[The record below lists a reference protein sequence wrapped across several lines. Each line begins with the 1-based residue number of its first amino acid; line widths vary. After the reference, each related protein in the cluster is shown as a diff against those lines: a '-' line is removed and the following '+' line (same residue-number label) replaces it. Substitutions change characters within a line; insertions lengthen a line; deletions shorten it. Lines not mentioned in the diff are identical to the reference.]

1 MKFKLTG
8 LLIILLS
15 FLLTPPLHTQETA
28 PMSPEVK
35 AAIAELGFFQKIKAK
50 RAFNKAEK
58 YQKKY
63 RDSFDYF
70 LPTPIPVASTAI
82 QSQPW
87 HVIYTETLGKDQI
100 MLDLIKTKGAFFLL
114 DTGLP
119 ENPKLL
125 AAAHPGHIPGNQTSD
140 PTVIDGHSHSS
151 HIAGEWLYR
160 DDIRQTGVAP
170 ALFEAGNMYI
180 CYEKVCTDK
189 GGCRTDWIV
198 SAIDKSI
205 SYYNAKFKPSGIP
218 AIISLSL
225 GGGSFDAEFEKAII
239 RAVEAGMIVVCS
251 SGNNGRAIISYPANY
266 NAAIAIGAH
275 DQTGRKASF
284 SNWDEKGGLFAVG
297 PGVNIIS
304 TGAGKNKFVTFSGTS
319 MGNPLFNWIFLYV
332 KMCRPDWDWSQ
343 VIDFVADNTFDLGP
357 SGYDNQTGNGTV
369 KFDKFVEALKG
380 GDVPDPP
387 TCDDGKKNGDEE
399 GVDCG
404 GANCP
409 PCEPDNPEP
418 CAKRLNTHTVNYVF
432 GPEENWSTRW
442 RTISGTFAN
451 SDKPYKTGE
460 SSAIP
465 FEVKPD
471 VARIKGLEKYGI
483 YNINSF
489 RKVNIKELRVSF
501 ETDWKSPCAKS
512 EVRKALAD
520 YFNRFV
526 LLLSDNSDY
535 TDAGKFSVFFADM
548 MANRNFD
555 IDVEMEYVEVT
566 GINDELAY
574 WEEKDIRKWP
584 LVQGTPEPYFDT
596 NTTQWIVEVL
606 WLRTVTTNPPAM
618 PYVDEDSDFTTTTF
632 RYLQR
637 KGSPV
642 PDKLNVFQNDKV
654 FKESKPGE
662 GFIPLEVTNAYRIR
676 P

>member
-1 MKFKLTG
+1 MRFKSTG
-8 LLIILLS
+8 LCFIILLL
-15 FLLTPPLHTQETA
+15 FLLSPSAYTQKA
-28 PMSPEVK
+28 QPMLPEVE
-35 AAIAELGFFQKIKAK
+35 AAIGELGFFQRIKVK
-50 RAFNKAEK
+50 RAVNKQLKFQEK
-58 YQKKY
+58 F

-70 LPTPIPVASTAI
+70 LPVPVPVPSTAI

-87 HVIYTETLGKDQI
+87 HVIYTETLGKDQV

-114 DTGLP
+114 DTGVP

-125 AAAHPGHIPGNQTSD
+125 EAAHPGHIPENHTSD

-151 HIAGEWLYR
+151 HIAGEWAYR
-160 DDIRQTGVAP
+160 DQVRQTGVLP
-170 ALFEAGNMYI
+170 VLFESDNMYI
-180 CYEKVCTDK
+180 CYEKVCTDR
-189 GGCRTDWIV
+189 GGCNTDWIIN
-198 SAIDKSI
+198 AIDKSI
-205 SYYNAKFKPSGIP
+205 SYYKAKFKPAGIP

-225 GGGSFDAEFEKAII
+225 GGGSFNAAFEKAII

-251 SGNNGRAIISYPANY
+251 SGNNGRNIISYPANY
-266 NAAIAIGAH
+266 NAAIAVGAH
-275 DQTGRKASF
+275 DQAGKKASF
-284 SNWDEKGGLFAVG
+284 SNWDEKEGLFAVG

-369 KFDKFVEALKG
+369 KFDKFVQALKSG
-380 GDVPDPP
+380 EEPEPP

-418 CAKRLNTHTVNYVF
+418 CAKRLNTHTVKYVF

-442 RTISGTFAN
+442 KTISGTFTNGSYVLDGVEAMCI
-451 SDKPYKTGE
+451 DPE
-460 SSAIP
+460 DAQ
-465 FEVKPD
+465 PD
-471 VARIKGLEKYGI
+471 VLSRYGV

-489 RKVNIKELRVSF
+489 RRVNIKELRVSF

-520 YFNRFV
+520 YFDRYV

-535 TDAGKFSVFFADM
+535 TDAGKFTVYFADM
-548 MANRNFD
+548 MANRNFN
-555 IDVEMEYVEVT
+555 IDVEMKYTAVT
-566 GINDELAY
+566 GINDELVY

-584 LVQGTPEPYFDT
+584 VTRDAPDSYFDT
-596 NTTQWIVEVL
+596 NTTEWIVEVL
-606 WLRTVTTNPPAM
+606 WLKTSTINPPAL

-632 RYLQR
+632 RYLQT
-637 KGSPV
+637 KYSAV
-642 PDKLNVFQNDKV
+642 PDKLKVFENDRV

-662 GFIPLEVTNAYRIR
+662 GFIPLKVVNAYRIR
-676 P
+676 S